1 MSGEGA
7 SLTGGRWNSK
17 GVHVIYASE
26 SLALALLEIMANA
39 RRTIPPGKEF
49 FTIDVPDD
57 VRVEVLRSHDMP
69 ARWMS
74 APAPRRI
81 QEIGDEW
88 IQKVRSVAL
97 IVPSAIVPHERNALL
112 NPAHPDF
119 RRLIVGTPQR
129 IPVDKRL
136 TARATKPKQRG

>member
-17 GVHVIYASE
+17 GVRVIYASE

-57 VRVEVLRSHDMP
+57 VRVEVLRSHDLP

>member
-17 GVHVIYASE
+17 GVRVIYASE

-57 VRVEVLRSHDMP
+57 VRVEVLRSHDLP

-88 IQKVRSVAL
+88 IRKVRSVAL

>member
-1 MSGEGA
+1 MRGEGA

-17 GVHVIYASE
+17 GVRVIYASE

-57 VRVEVLRSHDMP
+57 VRVEVLRSHDLP

-88 IQKVRSVAL
+88 IRKVRSVAL